1 MSMAHIFCSAG
12 KSVETSL
19 DAADTSVR
27 ATLSKRS
34 ACMGIA
40 LIAALACC
48 AADTPLSLE
57 EAAARQAPDYSPKY
71 EGRSVI
77 VSGQVSGRTIH
88 LATNIVHLGIQE
100 RGHGLILE
108 TTGTML
114 DRLSA
119 GDWVEAHGRVLQRWG
134 LPVVAV
140 SKIATVSSGAPPWP
154 VSLPPA
160 EVQRMD
166 RLGQLVV
173 TEGQVIEAGSN
184 FGGAYLRIGSSGSA
198 LKVFLPNPNRGFAG
212 FAVGELVRVTGVAY
226 QYCPNPPY
234 VDQFELLI
242 GDVKDVVR
250 VNRSLGQQML
260 VMWPVLA
267 LPAVIG
273 FLWWRREIRSRKQR
287 EMLRTIYKLGEE
299 ILSAASSPEILNKI
313 ALVLP
318 KILHVTAARLYIYDR
333 GTKMLNPAGEHPA
346 SGVSID
352 SPSGLVQTS
361 AVTCFQNH
369 TLLAIPDT
377 RGHPFP
383 PTENQPSSPLPYSI
397 LFVPMLAQGEP
408 VGVFQ
413 VDNDR
418 EAWNFSPDE
427 RAVAQHLANQMGLAI
442 KLLQQRSFRE
452 QLSRSEKLA
461 AVGRLISGV
470 VNDLQTPLEAIS
482 SMADSALEQHSGSAP
497 GHELLVIASEA
508 RRASAIVTRLVSFVQ
523 PEHAQAEPVELNLL
537 LRNLIKFREHEW
549 KACGIQ
555 LRNLTKEKPLYV
567 LGSQGQLEQVFLNLF
582 VHAEQAL
589 EEAQEKRI
597 MVRADALANRV
608 FIEIGYTAALQR
620 AAAAEGAPQQA
631 NPPQGEAA
639 TLGLDVC
646 RSIVAGHSGELRIS
660 SSGNESRFEI
670 ELPAISPERIDVPPS
685 PLEPT
690 QPSRRWT
697 ALMLEPEEFVERKLV
712 EWLSN
717 RGYRVVPV
725 RSSEVGLDLVQRMRF
740 DVVFC
745 STHLTGL
752 NWVEFFDRVR
762 GRVGAFTL
770 LAEAFSQ
777 DLSTHFRGE
786 GRYVLQKPIEQ
797 SQFDRTVAAIEGR
810 LAGVE
815 ARAPEVESY

>member
-1 MSMAHIFCSAG
+1 LPIGRRIPSCPTMI
-12 KSVETSL
+12 L
-19 DAADTSVR
+19 
-27 ATLSKRS
+27 
-34 ACMGIA
+34 
-40 LIAALACC
+40 AALAFCATTQ
-48 AADTPLSLE
+48 AADTPLSLK
-57 EAAARQAPDYSPKY
+57 EAAARNPPDFSPQH

-77 VSGQVSGRTIH
+77 VSGQVSVRPIH
-88 LATNIVHLGIQE
+88 IAPNIVHLGVQE
-100 RGHGLILE
+100 RDRGLILE
-108 TTGTML
+108 TAGSMF
-114 DRLSA
+114 DRLSP
-119 GDWVEAHGRVLQRWG
+119 GDWVEAHGRVVERWG
-134 LPVVAV
+134 LPVVVV

-154 VSLPPA
+154 VSLTPSDI
-160 EVQRMD
+160 QKLD

-184 FGGAYLRIGSSGSA
+184 FGGAYLRIGSSRST
-198 LKVFLPNPNRGFAG
+198 LKVFLPNSNRGFAG
-212 FAVGELVRVTGVAY
+212 FAVGEMVRVTGVAY
-226 QYCPNPPY
+226 QYCPTPPY

-250 VNRSLGQQML
+250 VNRTLVQQIVAL
-260 VMWPVLA
+260 WPVLA
-267 LPAVIG
+267 LPAIIG

-287 EMLRTIYKLGEE
+287 EMLRNIYKLGEE

-313 ALVLP
+313 ALVVP
-318 KILHVTAARLYIYDR
+318 KILHVTAAKLYIYDR
-333 GTKMLNPAGEHPA
+333 GTKMLNLAGEPSA

-352 SPSGLVQTS
+352 SPSGLVHTS

-383 PTENQPSSPLPYSI
+383 PTENQSASPLPCSI

-418 EAWNFSPDE
+418 EARNFSPDE

-482 SMADSALEQHSGSAP
+482 SMADSALEQHTGPP

-508 RRASAIVTRLVSFVQ
+508 RRAAAIVTRLVSFVQ

-582 VHAEQAL
+582 VHAEQSL
-589 EEAQEKRI
+589 EEALEKRI
-597 MVRADALANRV
+597 MVRADMLANRV
-608 FIEIGYTAALQR
+608 FIEIVYTAALQR
-620 AAAAEGAPQQA
+620 ATAAEGLAPPA
-631 NPPQGEAA
+631 HPPLGEAA

-670 ELPAISPERIDVPPS
+670 EFPSIAPDRLAVQDPPLDPA
-685 PLEPT
+685 

-697 ALMLEPEEFVERKLV
+697 ALMLEHEEFVERKLV

-786 GRYVLQKPIEQ
+786 GRYVLHKPIEQ
-797 SQFDRTVAAIEGR
+797 TQFDRTMAAIEGR
-810 LAGVE
+810 LASVE

>member
-1 MSMAHIFCSAG
+1 MKRPRLPRHTVCVLTALTFCATAH
-12 KSVETSL
+12 
-19 DAADTSVR
+19 AADV
-27 ATLSKRS
+27 TLSLQEAS
-34 ACMGIA
+34 ARKPV
-40 LIAALACC
+40 
-48 AADTPLSLE
+48 DFSPLS
-57 EAAARQAPDYSPKY
+57 

-77 VSGQVSGRTIH
+77 VTGQVSARAIHIANVVH
-88 LATNIVHLGIQE
+88 LAVQE
-100 RGHGLILE
+100 REHGLILE
-108 TTGTML
+108 TSGTML
-114 DRLSA
+114 DHFSP
-119 GDWVEAHGRVLQRWG
+119 GDWVEARGHILGRWG

-140 SKIATVSSGAPPWP
+140 SKIALASTGAPPWP
-154 VSLPPA
+154 VSLSLA
-160 EVQRMD
+160 EVQKLD
-166 RLGQLVV
+166 RVGQLVV
-173 TEGQVIEAGSN
+173 TQGPVIEAGSN
-184 FGGAYLRIGSSGSA
+184 FGGAYLRIGSATSS
-198 LKVFLPNPNRGFAG
+198 LKVFLPNSNRGFAG
-212 FAVGELVRVTGVAY
+212 FAVGEMVRVTGIAY
-226 QYCPNPPY
+226 QYCPVPPY
-234 VDQFELLI
+234 NDQFELLI
-242 GDVKDVVR
+242 GDVKDVVH
-250 VNRSLGQQML
+250 VNRSLGQQI
-260 VMWPVLA
+260 LA
-267 LPAVIG
+267 LWPALAVLG
-273 FLWWRREIRSRKQR
+273 VLGLLWWRRENNSRRQR

-299 ILSAASSPEILNKI
+299 ILSAASSLEILNKI

-318 KILHVTAARLYIYDR
+318 KVLHVTAAKLYIYDR
-333 GTKMLNPAGEHPA
+333 GTKTLNPAGEPLA

-352 SPSGLVQTS
+352 SPAGLVQNS

-369 TLLAIPDT
+369 MLLSIPNT
-377 RGHPFP
+377 RDHPFP
-383 PTENQPSSPLPYSI
+383 PAGSGQPAALLPCSI

-413 VDNDR
+413 VDNER
-418 EAWNFSPDE
+418 EARNFTPDE

-442 KLLQQRSFRE
+442 KLLQQRSFRD

-482 SMADSALEQHSGSAP
+482 SMADSALEQHSGPP

-523 PEHAQAEPVELNLL
+523 PENAQAEPVELNLL
-537 LRNLIKFREHEW
+537 VRNLMQFREREW

-555 LRNLTKEKPLYV
+555 LRNLTKETPLYV
-567 LGSQGQLEQVFLNLF
+567 LGSQGQLEQVILNLF
-582 VHAEQAL
+582 VHAEQSL
-589 EEAQEKRI
+589 EEALEKRI
-597 MVRADALANRV
+597 TVRADLLANRV
-608 FIEIGYTAALQR
+608 FIEIGYSAALQP
-620 AAAAEGAPQQA
+620 ATAGEGS
-631 NPPQGEAA
+631 PPLAYHAQGEAA

-660 SSGNESRFEI
+660 SSGGESLFEI
-670 ELPAISPERIDVPPS
+670 ELPSISPEVQVS
-685 PLEPT
+685 PLEPAH
-690 QPSRRWT
+690 SAHRWT
-697 ALMLEPEEFVERKLV
+697 ALLLEPEEFVERKLV
-712 EWLSN
+712 EWLTN

-725 RSSEVGLDLVQRMRF
+725 RSSDVGLDLVQRVRF

-797 SQFDRTVAAIEGR
+797 SQFDRTLASVESR
-810 LAGVE
+810 LLGVE

>member
-1 MSMAHIFCSAG
+1 
-12 KSVETSL
+12 
-19 DAADTSVR
+19 
-27 ATLSKRS
+27 
-34 ACMGIA
+34 
-40 LIAALACC
+40 
-48 AADTPLSLE
+48 
-57 EAAARQAPDYSPKY
+57 
-71 EGRSVI
+71 
-77 VSGQVSGRTIH
+77 
-88 LATNIVHLGIQE
+88 
-100 RGHGLILE
+100 
-108 TTGTML
+108 
-114 DRLSA
+114 
-119 GDWVEAHGRVLQRWG
+119 
-134 LPVVAV
+134 
-140 SKIATVSSGAPPWP
+140 VSSGAPPYP
-154 VSLPPA
+154 ASLSPA
-160 EVQRMD
+160 DIQKLD

-173 TEGQVIEAGSN
+173 TEGPVIEAGSN
-184 FGGAYLRIGSSGSA
+184 FGGAYLRIGSSHSS
-198 LKVFLPNPNRGFAG
+198 LKVFLPNSNRGFAG
-212 FAVGELVRVTGVAY
+212 FAVGEIVRVTGLAY

-242 GDVKDVVR
+242 GDVKEVVR
-250 VNRSLGQQML
+250 VNRTFAQQMIA
-260 VMWPVLA
+260 MWPILA
-267 LPAVIG
+267 LPVVIG
-273 FLWWRREIRSRKQR
+273 FLWWRREVRSRRQR
-287 EMLRTIYKLGEE
+287 EMLRIIYKLGEE
-299 ILSAASSPEILNKI
+299 ILSAASGPEILNKI

-318 KILHVTAARLYIYDR
+318 RILHVTAARIYIYDR
-333 GTKMLNPAGEHPA
+333 GTKMLNLVGEPAT
-346 SGVSID
+346 SGVSVD
-352 SPSGLVQTS
+352 APVGLVQTS
-361 AVTCFQNH
+361 AVTCLQNH

-383 PTENQPSSPLPYSI
+383 PVEGGQSASPLPCSI

-413 VDNDR
+413 VDNDKKAR
-418 EAWNFSPDE
+418 NFSPDE

-482 SMADSALEQHSGSAP
+482 SMADSALEQHTGSPP

-523 PEHAQAEPVELNLL
+523 PEHAQAEPVELSLL

-555 LRNLTKEKPLYV
+555 LRNLTKDKPLYV

-589 EEAQEKRI
+589 EDAAEKRI
-597 MVRADALANRV
+597 MVRADTLANRV
-608 FIEIGYTAALQR
+608 FIEIGYTAALQGT
-620 AAAAEGAPQQA
+620 ASAEGVAPLA
-631 NPPQGEAA
+631 YPPSGEAS

-670 ELPAISPERIDVPPS
+670 ELPAIAPDRVEVRDAPVEPVPS
-685 PLEPT
+685 
-690 QPSRRWT
+690 SRRWT
-697 ALMLEPEEFVERKLV
+697 ALMLEHEEFVERKLV

-745 STHLTGL
+745 STSLTGL

-786 GRYVLQKPIEQ
+786 GRYVLHKPIEQ
-797 SQFDRTVAAIEGR
+797 SQFDRTMAAIEGR
-810 LAGVE
+810 LASVE

>member
-1 MSMAHIFCSAG
+1 
-12 KSVETSL
+12 
-19 DAADTSVR
+19 
-27 ATLSKRS
+27 
-34 ACMGIA
+34 
-40 LIAALACC
+40 
-48 AADTPLSLE
+48 
-57 EAAARQAPDYSPKY
+57 
-71 EGRSVI
+71 
-77 VSGQVSGRTIH
+77 
-88 LATNIVHLGIQE
+88 
-100 RGHGLILE
+100 
-108 TTGTML
+108 
-114 DRLSA
+114 
-119 GDWVEAHGRVLQRWG
+119 
-134 LPVVAV
+134 
-140 SKIATVSSGAPPWP
+140 
-154 VSLPPA
+154 
-160 EVQRMD
+160 
-166 RLGQLVV
+166 
-173 TEGQVIEAGSN
+173 
-184 FGGAYLRIGSSGSA
+184 
-198 LKVFLPNPNRGFAG
+198 
-212 FAVGELVRVTGVAY
+212 
-226 QYCPNPPY
+226 
-234 VDQFELLI
+234 
-242 GDVKDVVR
+242 
-250 VNRSLGQQML
+250 
-260 VMWPVLA
+260 
-267 LPAVIG
+267 
-273 FLWWRREIRSRKQR
+273 
-287 EMLRTIYKLGEE
+287 
-299 ILSAASSPEILNKI
+299 
-313 ALVLP
+313 
-318 KILHVTAARLYIYDR
+318 
-333 GTKMLNPAGEHPA
+333 
-346 SGVSID
+346 
-352 SPSGLVQTS
+352 
-361 AVTCFQNH
+361 
-369 TLLAIPDT
+369 
-377 RGHPFP
+377 
-383 PTENQPSSPLPYSI
+383 
-397 LFVPMLAQGEP
+397 MLAQGEP

-442 KLLQQRSFRE
+442 KLQQQRSFRE

-482 SMADSALEQHSGSAP
+482 SMADSALEQHTGSAP

-508 RRASAIVTRLVSFVQ
+508 RRASAIVSRLVSFVQ

-597 MVRADALANRV
+597 MVRGDALANRV
-608 FIEIGYTAALQR
+608 FIEIAYTGALQP
-620 AAAAEGAPQQA
+620 ATAAEGLPAS
-631 NPPQGEAA
+631 PPQGEAS

-660 SSGNESRFEI
+660 SSGAESRFEI
-670 ELPAISPERIDVPPS
+670 ELPAISPEAVDIPPS
-685 PLEPT
+685 PLDPAHS
-690 QPSRRWT
+690 SRRWT

-725 RSSEVGLDLVQRMRF
+725 RSSDVGLDLVQRMRF

-777 DLSTHFRGE
+777 DLSTNFRGE

-797 SQFDRTVAAIEGR
+797 NQFDRTIAAIEGR

>member
-1 MSMAHIFCSAG
+1 MI
-12 KSVETSL
+12 L
-19 DAADTSVR
+19 
-27 ATLSKRS
+27 
-34 ACMGIA
+34 
-40 LIAALACC
+40 AALAFCATTQ
-48 AADTPLSLE
+48 AADTPLSLK
-57 EAAARQAPDYSPKY
+57 EAAARNPPDFSPQH

-77 VSGQVSGRTIH
+77 VSGQVSVRPIH
-88 LATNIVHLGIQE
+88 IAPNIVHLGVQE
-100 RGHGLILE
+100 RDRGLILE
-108 TTGTML
+108 TAGSMF
-114 DRLSA
+114 DRLSP
-119 GDWVEAHGRVLQRWG
+119 GDWVEAHGRVVERWG
-134 LPVVAV
+134 LPVVVV

-154 VSLPPA
+154 VSLTPSDI
-160 EVQRMD
+160 QKLD

-184 FGGAYLRIGSSGSA
+184 FGGAYLRIGSSRST
-198 LKVFLPNPNRGFAG
+198 LKVFLPNSNRGFAG
-212 FAVGELVRVTGVAY
+212 FAVGEMVRVTGVAY
-226 QYCPNPPY
+226 QYCPTPPY

-250 VNRSLGQQML
+250 VNRTLVQQIVAL
-260 VMWPVLA
+260 WPVLA
-267 LPAVIG
+267 LPAIIG

-287 EMLRTIYKLGEE
+287 EMLRNIYKLGEE

-313 ALVLP
+313 ALVVP
-318 KILHVTAARLYIYDR
+318 KILHVTAAKLYIYDR
-333 GTKMLNPAGEHPA
+333 GTKMLNLAGEPSA

-352 SPSGLVQTS
+352 SPSGLVHTS

-383 PTENQPSSPLPYSI
+383 PTENQSASPLPCSI

-418 EAWNFSPDE
+418 EARNFSPDE

-482 SMADSALEQHSGSAP
+482 SMADSALEQHTGPP

-508 RRASAIVTRLVSFVQ
+508 RRAAAIVTRLVSFVQ

-582 VHAEQAL
+582 VHAEQSL
-589 EEAQEKRI
+589 EEALEKRI
-597 MVRADALANRV
+597 MVRADMLANRV
-608 FIEIGYTAALQR
+608 FIEIVYTAALQR
-620 AAAAEGAPQQA
+620 ATAAEGLAPPA
-631 NPPQGEAA
+631 HPPLGEAA

-670 ELPAISPERIDVPPS
+670 EFPSIAPDRLAVQDPPLDPA
-685 PLEPT
+685 

-697 ALMLEPEEFVERKLV
+697 ALMLEHEEFVERKLV

-786 GRYVLQKPIEQ
+786 GRYVLHKPIEQ
-797 SQFDRTVAAIEGR
+797 TQFDRTMAAIEGR
-810 LAGVE
+810 LASVE